1 MNKIT
6 IKQAIELG
14 LTTTEKLTKDATAW
28 KLSKVNDL
36 HATSLCNQV
45 TDQFSDGVKELC
57 YSWSGYRVNI
67 SLRDHT
73 KLHELRIAL
82 RRCLGSWTDNLD
94 NYYINGSNELQATYH
109 ATMDDLPCEVV
120 ICVDYPLDEIP
131 NGLMKPECKIVQQTT
146 NVVECK
152 LS

>member
-14 LTTTEKLTKDATAW
+14 LTTTEQLTKDATAW

-36 HATSLCNQV
+36 HATSLCNQI
-45 TDQFSDGVKELC
+45 TNQFSDGVKELC
-57 YSWSGYRVNI
+57 YFWAGYRVNI
-67 SLRDHT
+67 NLRDHT
-73 KLHELRIAL
+73 KLHELRVEL
-82 RRCLGSWTDNLD
+82 RKSLGSWTDKLD
-94 NYYINGSNELQATYH
+94 NYYINGSNELQATYQ
-109 ATMDDLPCEVV
+109 ATMDNLPCEV
-120 ICVDYPLDEIP
+120 IISVDYHLDEIP
-131 NGLMKPECKIVQQTT
+131 AGLMKPECKIVQQTT